1 MRDATTVSSD
11 QYGAVEIDTLDGKK
25 VVGRIVNLNGENIMV
40 NTDMLN
46 PNGQVTV
53 NRKNI
58 DLMKP
63 SKISMMPVGLLDT
76 LKEDELLDMMAY
88 LLSRGD
94 RKHAMFGAK

>member
-1 MRDATTVSSD
+1 M
-11 QYGAVEIDTLDGKK
+11 EIDTLDGKK
-25 VVGRIVNLNGENIMV
+25 VVGRIVNLNGDNIMV

-53 NRKNI
+53 NRTNV

-63 SKISMMPVGLLDT
+63 SKLSMMPAGLLET
-76 LKEDELLDMMAY
+76 LKDEEVLDLMAY

-94 RKHAMFGAK
+94 RKHAMFKAK

>member
-1 MRDATTVSSD
+1 
-11 QYGAVEIDTLDGKK
+11 
-25 VVGRIVNLNGENIMV
+25 MV

-53 NRKNI
+53 SRKNI

-63 SKISMMPVGLLDT
+63 SKLSMMPAGLLDT
-76 LKEDELLDMMAY
+76 LKEEEILDLMAY

-94 RKHAMFGAK
+94 RKHAMFGKK